1 MHFSNII
8 SLSVKKLFNPLFL
21 HTSVLKQVD
30 FEKKY
35 QALPQFKPEDCQSPS
50 AIAVPSS
57 PRVYGTNYR
66 KKNVVQQVQKIRKLN
81 FCFNRKKDTN
91 KYLFSL

>member
-1 MHFSNII
+1 M
-8 SLSVKKLFNPLFL
+8 
-21 HTSVLKQVD
+21 D

-35 QALPQFKPEDCQSPS
+35 KALPQFQPEDCQSPS

-66 KKNVVQQVQKIRKLN
+66 KKNTAPPPVQKLSELTDKI
-81 FCFNRKKDTN
+81 CI
-91 KYLFSL
+91 YS